1 MLTWQC
7 DGQATTGLEKGVTY
21 FECINI
27 DRIDLVYAQAEG
39 HNEQQ
44 GFPGWAAGRGG
55 FIVVRS
61 IQRVMGSLTGHAST
75 QGKDTTHFF

>member
-1 MLTWQC
+1 M
-7 DGQATTGLEKGVTY
+7 GSEKGATY

-39 HNEQQ
+39 DNEQQ

-55 FIVVRS
+55 LTVVRS
-61 IQRVMGSLTGHAST
+61 IQRVAGTLTICIST
-75 QGKDTTHFF
+75 QGKDAAHFF